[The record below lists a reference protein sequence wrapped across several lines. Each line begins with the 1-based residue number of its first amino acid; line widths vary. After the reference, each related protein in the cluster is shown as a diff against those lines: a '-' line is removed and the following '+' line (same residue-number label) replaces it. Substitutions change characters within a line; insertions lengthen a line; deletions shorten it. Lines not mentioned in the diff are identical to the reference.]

1 MKIILFGGSFDP
13 IHKGHLD
20 VARYSFEKIGADK
33 LFLIPAKR
41 SPHKKDFPFACD
53 DARLNM
59 LRLAIRETTEF
70 EVSDMELKRAD
81 PSYTIDTVF
90 DFKHSYGDSAE
101 IFLLIGADTV
111 EDLGKWHRIGE
122 LIDACNVCVMYRSG
136 FKRPNFTEFREH
148 LGQKRVE
155 KLDKYVISTPLI
167 DISSTD
173 IRRNIG
179 QGCDVSAFVP
189 QAVLGYIE
197 QKGLYLD
204 ADG

>member
-20 VARYSFEKIGADK
+20 VARYSFEKLGADK

-41 SPHKKDFPFACD
+41 SPHKKDFPFASD
-53 DARLNM
+53 EDRLNM
-59 LRLAIRETTEF
+59 LRHAIRETDEF

-90 DFKHSYGDSAE
+90 EFKQAYGGSVE
-101 IFLLIGADTV
+101 IFWLIGADTIK
-111 EDLGKWHRIGE
+111 DLAMWHRIGE
-122 LIDACNVCVMYRSG
+122 LLDACNVCVMYRSG
-136 FKRPNFTEFREH
+136 FKRPDFTEFREH

-173 IRRNIG
+173 IRRNIAEG
-179 QGCDVSAFVP
+179 RDVSASLP
-189 QAVLGYIE
+189 QAVLVYIE
-197 QKGLYLD
+197 QNRLYLD

>member
-13 IHKGHLD
+13 IHKGHLG
-20 VARYSFEKIGADK
+20 VARYSFAKLGADK

-41 SPHKKDFPFACD
+41 SPHKKDFPFASAAD
-53 DARLNM
+53 RLNM
-59 LRLAIRETTEF
+59 LRLAISETDEF
-70 EVSDMELKRAD
+70 EVSDMELNRSD

-90 DFKHSYGDSAE
+90 EFTHAYGDSVE
-101 IFLLIGADTV
+101 IFWLIGADTIK
-111 EDLGKWHRIGE
+111 DLAKWQRICE

-173 IRRNIG
+173 IRRNIRERR
-179 QGCDVSAFVP
+179 DVSASLP
-189 QAVLGYIE
+189 QAVMGYIE
-197 QKGLYLD
+197 QNRLYVD
-204 ADG
+204 EDG